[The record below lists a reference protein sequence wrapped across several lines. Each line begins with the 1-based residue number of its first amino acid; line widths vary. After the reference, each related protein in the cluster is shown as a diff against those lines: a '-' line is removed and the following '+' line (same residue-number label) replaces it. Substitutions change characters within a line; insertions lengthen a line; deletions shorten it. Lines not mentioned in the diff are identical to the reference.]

1 MDLEVEFRPGSE
13 VTHLN
18 GQLITS
24 ENTEALYPA
33 FDVTPN
39 EMISGI
45 ITEAGVIRAPYI
57 ENLAKLK
64 R

>member
-1 MDLEVEFRPGSE
+1 

-18 GQLITS
+18 GQLITP
-24 ENTEALYPA
+24 ENTQALYPA

-45 ITEAGVIRAPYI
+45 ITEMGVILKPY
-57 ENLAKLK
+57 ETELLKLK
-64 R
+64 Y